1 MVNFYP
7 TRLLTQAC
15 NKLPLGVVLIVPFV
29 LQVVGTVGLVAYLSY
44 RNSQQAVREVS
55 TQLQNQISSLIDHHI
70 DDYLKMP
77 HLLNQVNENA
87 MQQNFTVGAGFTN
100 HSNKLRD
107 ISLNSPLVGRE
118 LERFFVKQMRAFDS
132 VPYTAWGNE
141 KGEYIGIERLPD
153 GTLHIEVV
161 DNPQNPKYYTYAV
174 NNSGERGK
182 LLQVTPF
189 YDPRTRPWYQ
199 NAVLKGKA
207 TWSPVYV
214 WFNQAELAIDANLPV
229 YDQKGQIIG
238 VLDTPLKLSR
248 IDDYL
253 QQLKFSRSGQSF
265 IIERSGMLIA
275 SSGDTQP
282 FIIGKDNKP
291 QRIEASNSRN
301 ALIQSTGKYLK
312 KHFGNLNS
320 IETSTQI
327 EFTEN
332 NERLFVRVFPCQ
344 DGRGIDWLVVVVI
357 PESDFMA
364 QINANNRNTIVLCI
378 AAAIGSIIIGI
389 ITANWVTEPILRL
402 NQAAKELAIG
412 QWDVRV
418 DDRRSARSQ
427 SDRADEIGELA
438 TSFNQMAAQLKATFQ
453 SLKKSEA
460 RLAKFFESI
469 PVGISIYNASGRIEG
484 MNRAGIEIIGRDII
498 EIFAEDI
505 SSNYQVYI
513 AGTDQLYPT
522 EQLPNLRALKGETVF
537 TEDIEIHRPDGKII
551 PLEVRSIPVFDESGN
566 VIYAITTFSDISD
579 RKQIEQLQK
588 NYERELKRQ
597 VSERTKALQKS
608 EERFR
613 RSFEDAAIGVALVA
627 LDGRWLMV
635 NNSVCE
641 IVGYSEEELLSKI
654 VPDITHPDDLD
665 QNLEYRRQ
673 ILAGEIRTYQMEKRY
688 FHKQGHVV
696 WVLLSVSLVRDE
708 DEQSLYFIAQIQ
720 DISSRKVL
728 EREIALREAQLN
740 AFFAAAPVGM
750 LMQDRQLRYVQV
762 NQIMAEIN
770 GLPVAAHIGKKM
782 RDILP
787 DLAHVVEPIHQQVLD
802 TGEPILNVEISG
814 ELPSLPGI
822 LRHWLVSY
830 FPIFDPEGQSSYL
843 GVVVVEIS
851 DRKQIEAKLQ
861 EAQRIAHIGSWE
873 YDVAT
878 GITTWSEE
886 LYRIHGFDPS
896 QIAPQVGEQI
906 NYIHPEDREIYFKQ
920 ISEKAIAGQPFE
932 ADIRIIRPDGS
943 IRYVE
948 TRGEPVFNERG
959 EMVRL
964 FGTTL
969 DISERQAALRER
981 KQAQITLQKHLAVIE
996 AATEGIA
1003 ILDQNSQYT
1012 YLNKAHIN
1020 IFGYSD
1026 ASELIG
1032 KTWTELYYP
1041 EEISRFERELFP
1053 ILMEKKCWQGEATAK
1068 KKDGTTFAEE
1078 VSLTLVEGG
1087 GLICVCR
1094 DTSDKKRA
1102 EAALQQR
1109 QTQLENLAAATP
1121 GLMFSAVMHPDNSFE
1136 CEYINRAVEEIH
1148 EVTAEQVFEDAAI
1161 LFAQIHPEDRS
1172 AYDIA
1177 IARNAK
1183 TLDRFQHEWRII
1195 TPSGKIK
1202 WLQANSQPERRE
1214 NGDIC
1219 WHGIVM
1225 DISSRKLAEAELAQA
1240 KEKAE
1245 TANRAKSEF
1254 LANMSHEIRTPMNA
1268 ILGFSHLLQDL
1279 VTEPQSRFYLNA
1291 ISASGKTLLALINDI
1306 LDLSKIES
1314 GKLQLRYEP
1323 LSLQVLI
1330 NEIVQIFSQK
1340 ANEKKLAILAE
1351 IDPGLPPSI
1360 IFDEVRLR
1368 QILFNVVGNALKF
1381 TETGYVQ
1388 IAVKSH
1394 QIQNSR
1400 SQAGAWE
1407 RANSQAGVWERGNG
1421 KIQLELAIEDTGIGI
1436 APEQQ
1441 ERIFDAFIQAEGQSD
1456 RKYGGTGLGLAI
1468 TKRLTEMMGGTV
1480 QLQSELGKGSTF
1492 RFIFPDVSCAA
1503 SSSNPSAQPQL
1514 DGNLNQFPAMTIL
1527 VVDDVESNRDL
1538 IQGYF
1543 AGTKHALLMAKDGIE
1558 AISMAQNYLPNLILL
1573 DLRMPNLDGY
1583 QTALFLKNNP
1593 QTQAIPIIIVTATF
1607 EKDQRVSS
1615 LCQAFLRKPLT
1626 RYELVSQFKNL
1637 FPHED
1642 ALSNDNITDVSST
1655 SPSSD
1660 SETIKNLPELLE
1672 KLRQEETQWQFL
1684 RQSLITRDIRKFIQR
1699 LQEWGTEH
1707 QCSLLLNYC
1716 QTLQTALD
1724 TFEIER
1730 LYKAI
1735 DEFPQIK
1742 QTLEQF

>member
-1 MVNFYP
+1 VNKA
-7 TRLLTQAC
+7 L
-15 NKLPLGVVLIVPFV
+15 NKLPLRTFLIVPFV
-29 LQVVGTVGLVAYLSY
+29 VQLISTVGLVGYLAFK
-44 RNSQQAVREVS
+44 NGQQDVNELALKLRQEIS
-55 TQLQNQISSLIDHHI
+55 DRIAHQLDDFLSLPHQINQINASAIELGLLNTSDFETTGRYFWKQMQVFDVGYISFGNTQGEFIGVERLENGSLLINQVSRSKPGKLYIYATDKQGNRTKLLAVKDWEPRQEAWYTDAVKAGKPIWSQIYQWQDQPDVISISASYPIYNKTKKISGVLSIDHLLSQMSKFI
-70 DDYLKMP
+70 ARLK
-77 HLLNQVNENA
+77 V
-87 MQQNFTVGAGFTN
+87 
-100 HSNKLRD
+100 
-107 ISLNSPLVGRE
+107 
-118 LERFFVKQMRAFDS
+118 
-132 VPYTAWGNE
+132 
-141 KGEYIGIERLPD
+141 
-153 GTLHIEVV
+153 
-161 DNPQNPKYYTYAV
+161 
-174 NNSGERGK
+174 
-182 LLQVTPF
+182 
-189 YDPRTRPWYQ
+189 
-199 NAVLKGKA
+199 
-207 TWSPVYV
+207 
-214 WFNQAELAIDANLPV
+214 
-229 YDQKGQIIG
+229 
-238 VLDTPLKLSR
+238 
-248 IDDYL
+248 
-253 QQLKFSRSGQSF
+253 SRSGKTF
-265 IIERSGMLIA
+265 ILERNGFLVANSTGER
-275 SSGDTQP
+275 P
-282 FIIGKDNKP
+282 FRVVNGKAK
-291 QRIEASNSRN
+291 RIKAIDSKD
-301 ALIQSTGKYLK
+301 ALIRLTTQYLTD
-312 KHFGNLNS
+312 HFGNMSKIDKNQKLDFKIDS
-320 IETSTQI
+320 
-327 EFTEN
+327 
-332 NERLFVRVFPCQ
+332 ERQFIHVTPWRDRL
-344 DGRGIDWLVVVVI
+344 GLDWLIVVVV
-357 PESDFMA
+357 PESDFMDK
-364 QINANNRNTIVLCI
+364 INANNHTTIVLCI
-378 AAAIGSIIIGI
+378 AATLGSIIIGI
-389 ITANWVTEPILRL
+389 ITANWVTKPIIRL
-402 NQAAKELAIG
+402 NNAAKEIAIG
-412 QWDVRV
+412 QWDNHVNIN
-418 DDRRSARSQ
+418 
-427 SDRADEIGELA
+427 RADELGELA
-438 TSFNQMAAQLKATFQ
+438 TSFNQMADQLKATFQ

-484 MNRAGIEIIGRDII
+484 MNRAGIEIIGRDIT
-498 EIFAEDI
+498 EIFTEDI
-505 SSNYQVYI
+505 SSNSQVYI

-537 TEDIEIHRPDGKII
+537 TEDIEIHRTDGKII
-551 PLEVRSIPVFDESGN
+551 PLEVRSIPVLDKLGN

-579 RKQIEQLQK
+579 RQQIEQLRK
-588 NYERELKRQ
+588 NYQRELEGQ
-597 VSERTKALQKS
+597 VIERTKALQKS

-654 VPDITHPDDLD
+654 VPDITHPDDLE

-708 DEQSLYFIAQIQ
+708 DEQPLYFIAQIQ

-740 AFFAAAPVGM
+740 AFFAAAPLGM
-750 LMQDRQLRYVQV
+750 LIRDRQLRCVQI
-762 NQIMAEIN
+762 NQVMADIN
-770 GLPVAAHIGKKM
+770 GLPVAAHIGKTM
-782 RDILP
+782 GELLP
-787 DLAHVVEPIHQQVLD
+787 DLAAVIEPIHQQVLD
-802 TGEPILNVEISG
+802 TGVAIINQEMSG
-814 ELPSLPGI
+814 EIPSQPGI
-822 LRHWLVSY
+822 LRHWLVSS
-830 FPIFDPEGQSSYL
+830 FPIFDPDGQASYL

-878 GITTWSEE
+878 ETTTWSEE
-886 LYRIHGFDPS
+886 LYRIHGFDSS
-896 QIAPQVGEQI
+896 QMAPQVGETI
-906 NYIHPEDREIYFKQ
+906 NYIHPEDRETYLKLIE
-920 ISEKAIAGQPFE
+920 EKAIAGQPFE

-943 IRYVE
+943 IRYIE
-948 TRGEPVFNERG
+948 TRGEPILNERG

-969 DISERQAALRER
+969 DISER
-981 KQAQITLQKHLAVIE
+981 KQAQITLQNHLAVIE

-1003 ILDQNSQYT
+1003 ILNQNSEYT
-1012 YLNKAHIN
+1012 YLNKAHVT

-1032 KTWTELYYP
+1032 TTWMELYYP
-1041 EEISRFERELFP
+1041 EEISRFEREVFP
-1053 ILMEKKCWQGEATAK
+1053 ILLEQKRWQGEATAK
-1068 KKDGTTFAEE
+1068 KKDGTTFVEE

-1094 DTSDKKRA
+1094 DISDKKRA
-1102 EAALQQR
+1102 ETALQQR
-1109 QTQLENLAAATP
+1109 QNQLQNLATAAP
-1121 GLMFSAVMHPDNSFE
+1121 GLIFSAVMHPDNSFE

-1148 EVTAEQVFEDAAI
+1148 EVTAEQVLENAEI
-1161 LFAQIHPEDRS
+1161 LFDQIHPDDRS
-1172 AYDIA
+1172 AVEQA
-1177 IARNAK
+1177 IAGNAK
-1183 TLDRFQHEWRII
+1183 NLDRFQHEWRII

-1202 WLQANSQPERRE
+1202 WLQANAQPERRE

-1245 TANRAKSEF
+1245 AANRAKSEF

-1279 VTEPQSRFYLNA
+1279 VTEAQSRFYLNA
-1291 ISASGKTLLALINDI
+1291 ISSSGKTLLALINDI

-1323 LSLQVLI
+1323 LNLKVLI
-1330 NEIVQIFSQK
+1330 NEIMQIFSQK
-1340 ANEKKLAILAE
+1340 ATEKNLAILTE
-1351 IDPGLPPSI
+1351 IEPNLPPSI

-1381 TETGYVQ
+1381 TETGYVK
-1388 IAVKSH
+1388 ITLKSQTIENPH
-1394 QIQNSR
+1394 
-1400 SQAGAWE
+1400 SQAPAWE
-1407 RANSQAGVWERGNG
+1407 RG
-1421 KIQLELAIEDTGIGI
+1421 KIQLELVIEDTGIGI

-1492 RFIFPDVSCAA
+1492 RFIFPDISCAA
-1503 SSSNPSAQPQL
+1503 SPCNPSAQPEL
-1514 DGNLNQFPAMTIL
+1514 YCNLNQFPTMTIL
-1527 VVDDVESNRDL
+1527 VVDDVPSNRNL

-1558 AISMAQNYLPNLILL
+1558 AINMSQHYHLDLILL

-1583 QTALFLKNNP
+1583 KTALFLKNNP
-1593 QTQAIPIIIVTATF
+1593 QTQSIPIIIVTAAF
-1607 EKDQRVSS
+1607 EQEQQVSS
-1615 LCQAFLRKPLT
+1615 LCQGFLRKPVT

-1637 FPHED
+1637 FPQD
-1642 ALSNDNITDVSST
+1642 SALSNDKITDVPST
-1655 SPSSD
+1655 SPSSN

-1707 QCSLLLNYC
+1707 QCSLLLEYS
-1716 QTLQTALD
+1716 QTLQTALE
-1724 TFEIER
+1724 TFEIEH

>member
-1 MVNFYP
+1 MNKAF
-7 TRLLTQAC
+7 
-15 NKLPLGVVLIVPFV
+15 NKLPLRTVFIVPFV
-29 LQVVGTVGLVAYLSY
+29 VQLIGTVGLVGYLAFK
-44 RNSQQAVREVS
+44 NGQQDVNELALKLRQEIS
-55 TQLQNQISSLIDHHI
+55 DRIAHQLDDFLSIPHQINQINSSAIELGLLNTSDFESTGRYFWKQMQVFDVGYISFGNTQGEFIGVERLENGSLLINQVSRSKPGKLYIYATDNQGNRTKILGVKDWEPRKEAWYTDAVKAGKPIWSQIYQWQDQPDVISISASYPIYNKTKKISGVLSIDH
-70 DDYLKMP
+70 
-77 HLLNQVNENA
+77 LLSQ
-87 MQQNFTVGAGFTN
+87 MSNFIA
-100 HSNKLRD
+100 
-107 ISLNSPLVGRE
+107 
-118 LERFFVKQMRAFDS
+118 
-132 VPYTAWGNE
+132 
-141 KGEYIGIERLPD
+141 
-153 GTLHIEVV
+153 
-161 DNPQNPKYYTYAV
+161 
-174 NNSGERGK
+174 
-182 LLQVTPF
+182 
-189 YDPRTRPWYQ
+189 
-199 NAVLKGKA
+199 
-207 TWSPVYV
+207 
-214 WFNQAELAIDANLPV
+214 
-229 YDQKGQIIG
+229 
-238 VLDTPLKLSR
+238 R
-248 IDDYL
+248 I
-253 QQLKFSRSGQSF
+253 KVSRSGKTF
-265 IIERSGMLIA
+265 ILERNGFLVANSTGER
-275 SSGDTQP
+275 P
-282 FIIGKDNKP
+282 FRVVNGKAK
-291 QRIEASNSRN
+291 RIKAIDSKD
-301 ALIQSTGKYLK
+301 ALIRLTTQYLTD
-312 KHFGNLNS
+312 HFGNLSKIDRNQKLDFKIDS
-320 IETSTQI
+320 
-327 EFTEN
+327 
-332 NERLFVRVFPCQ
+332 ERQFIHVTPWRDRL
-344 DGRGIDWLVVVVI
+344 GLDWLIVVVV
-357 PESDFMA
+357 PESDFMEK
-364 QINANNRNTIVLCI
+364 INANNHTTIVLCI
-378 AAAIGSIIIGI
+378 AATLGSIIIGI
-389 ITANWVTEPILRL
+389 ITANWVTKPIIRL
-402 NQAAKELAIG
+402 NNAAKEIAIG
-412 QWDVRV
+412 QWDNHVHIN
-418 DDRRSARSQ
+418 
-427 SDRADEIGELA
+427 RADELGELA
-438 TSFNQMAAQLKATFQ
+438 TSFNQMADQIKAIFQ
-453 SLKKSEA
+453 SLRKSEA

-469 PVGISIYNASGRIEG
+469 PVGISIHNDSGRIEG
-484 MNRAGIEIIGRDII
+484 INRAGIEIIGRDIT

-513 AGTDQLYPT
+513 AGNDQLYPI

-537 TEDIEIHRPDGKII
+537 TEDIEIHRTDGKII

-579 RKQIEQLQK
+579 RQQIEQLRK
-588 NYERELKRQ
+588 NYERELERE

-608 EERFR
+608 EDRFR

-627 LDGRWLMV
+627 LDGHWQKV
-635 NNSVCE
+635 NPSFCQML
-641 IVGYSEEELLSKI
+641 GYSEAELLSLKFQ
-654 VPDITHPDDLD
+654 DITYPDDLETD
-665 QNLEYRRQ
+665 LEHLRQ
-673 ILAGEIRTYQMEKRY
+673 MLAGEIRTYQREKRY

-696 WVLLSVSLVRDE
+696 WVSLSVSLVRDE
-708 DEQSLYFIAQIQ
+708 EEEPLYFIAQIQ

-740 AFFAAAPVGM
+740 AFFAAAPIGM
-750 LMQDRQLRYVQV
+750 LIRDRQLRCVQI
-762 NQIMAEIN
+762 NQVMADIN
-770 GLPVAAHIGKKM
+770 GLPVAAHIGKTM
-782 RDILP
+782 GEILP
-787 DLAHVVEPIHQQVLD
+787 DLAAVVEPIHQQVLD
-802 TGEPILNVEISG
+802 TGVAIINQEMSG
-814 ELPSLPGI
+814 EIPSQPGI
-822 LRHWLVSY
+822 LRHWLVSS
-830 FPIFDPEGQSSYL
+830 FPIFDPDGKASYL

-861 EAQRIAHIGSWE
+861 QAQRIAHIGSWE

-878 GITTWSEE
+878 ETTTWSEE
-886 LYRIHGFDPS
+886 LYRIHGLEPS
-896 QIAPQVGEQI
+896 KIAPQAGELI
-906 NYIHPEDREIYFKQ
+906 NYIHPEDRETYLKLIE
-920 ISEKAIAGQPFE
+920 EKVIAGQPFE

-948 TRGEPVFNERG
+948 TRGEPVFNNQG
-959 EMVRL
+959 EIVRL

-981 KQAQITLQKHLAVIE
+981 KQAQITLQNHLAVIE

-1003 ILDQNSQYT
+1003 ILNQNSEYT
-1012 YLNKAHIN
+1012 YLNKAHAT

-1041 EEISRFERELFP
+1041 EEISRFERDVFP
-1053 ILMEKKCWQGEATAK
+1053 ILLEQKCWQGEATAK

-1094 DTSDKKRA
+1094 DISDKKRA

-1109 QTQLENLAAATP
+1109 QNQLQNLAAATP

-1148 EVTAEQVFEDAAI
+1148 EVTAEQVLEDAAI
-1161 LFAQIHPEDRS
+1161 LFAQIHPDDRS

-1177 IARNAK
+1177 LARNVK

-1245 TANRAKSEF
+1245 AANRAKSEF

-1279 VTEPQSRFYLNA
+1279 VTEAQSRFYLNA

-1323 LSLQVLI
+1323 LNLQVLI
-1330 NEIVQIFSQK
+1330 NEIVYIFSQK
-1340 ANEKKLAILAE
+1340 AAEKNLAILTE
-1351 IDPGLPPSI
+1351 IAPTLPPSI

-1381 TETGYVQ
+1381 TETGYVS
-1388 IAVKSH
+1388 ITLKSQTIENLH
-1394 QIQNSR
+1394 

-1407 RANSQAGVWERGNG
+1407 RGNLHSQAGAWERGNLHSQAGVWERGNLHSQAGAWERG
-1421 KIQLELAIEDTGIGI
+1421 KIQLELLIEDTGIGI

-1492 RFIFPDVSCAA
+1492 RFIFPDISCAA
-1503 SSSNPSAQPQL
+1503 SPCNPSAQPEL
-1514 DGNLNQFPAMTIL
+1514 DCNLNQFPTMTIL
-1527 VVDDVESNRDL
+1527 VVDDVPSNRDL

-1558 AISMAQNYLPNLILL
+1558 AIEIAQHYHPDLILL

-1583 QTALFLKNNP
+1583 QTALSLKNNP
-1593 QTQAIPIIIVTATF
+1593 QTQSIPIIIVTAAF
-1607 EKDQRVSS
+1607 EQEQQVSS
-1615 LCQAFLRKPLT
+1615 LCQGFLRKPVT
-1626 RYELVSQFKNL
+1626 RYQLVSQFKNL
-1637 FPHED
+1637 FPQES
-1642 ALSNDNITDVSST
+1642 ALSNDKITDVPST
-1655 SPSSD
+1655 SPSSH

-1672 KLRQEETQWQFL
+1672 KLRQEETQWQSL

-1699 LQEWGTEH
+1699 LHEWGTEH
-1707 QCSLLLNYC
+1707 QCSLLLEYS
-1716 QTLQTALD
+1716 QTLQTALE